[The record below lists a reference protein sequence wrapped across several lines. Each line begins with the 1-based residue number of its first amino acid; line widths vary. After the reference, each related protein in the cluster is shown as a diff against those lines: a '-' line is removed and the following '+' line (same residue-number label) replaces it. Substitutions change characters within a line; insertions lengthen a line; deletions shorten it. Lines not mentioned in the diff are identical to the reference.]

1 MPSIRS
7 SFTSHGQNL
16 KIPNIYFCD
25 IITAV
30 RLLSAGVLAKA
41 TLVKYLNNKTNVR
54 VYNYKVM
61 LVMNI
66 NRIIN
71 SLQLLKIDRITVQ
84 YRF

>member
-1 MPSIRS
+1 MVKN
-7 SFTSHGQNL
+7 H
-16 KIPNIYFCD
+16 KIPKIDFCD